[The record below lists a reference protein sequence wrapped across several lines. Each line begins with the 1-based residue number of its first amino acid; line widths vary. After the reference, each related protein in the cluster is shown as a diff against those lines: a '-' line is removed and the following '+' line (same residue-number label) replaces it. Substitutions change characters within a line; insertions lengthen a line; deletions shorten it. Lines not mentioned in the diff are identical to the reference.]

1 MPEQN
6 TITQQD
12 RMYELI
18 VGDYK
23 SGDGVRIT
31 DLQMSFDV
39 SLSADNKRDSSS
51 ASVQIYNLSRETLK
65 LLETD
70 FLTCSLKAGYRQ
82 IGIYEIINGNVVEVV
97 TRRQGADKVTT
108 LTIGES
114 FSSLNHKRVKA
125 VVAPGKTK
133 VEIIEEIRKKMD
145 GVSRG
150 AYEGKRLNETI
161 PYGYP
166 LHGTPKE
173 MLTRF
178 ARENR
183 LEWRIVNGVL
193 YVSEENGIIDKN
205 TEDVPLISKSSG
217 LIDIPYYSSGES
229 TKLDSDKTRKQGVV
243 FTALLNPTVQPGR
256 LLKLE
261 SEVMQTPSG
270 FYRVNDIKYSGDY
283 RGNDWY
289 MECFCSKVDGVTLA
303 NINK

>member
-1 MPEQN
+1 MADQN
-6 TITQQD
+6 IVTQQD

-31 DLQMSFDV
+31 ELQMSFDV
-39 SLSADNKRDSSS
+39 SLSADNKRDSST
-51 ASVQIYNLSRETLK
+51 ATVEIFNLSRETLR

-82 IGIYEIINGNVVEVV
+82 IGLYEILSGNVTEVV
-97 TRRQGADKVTT
+97 TRKQGADKVTT
-108 LTIGES
+108 LTIGEA
-114 FSSLNHKRVKA
+114 FSALNHKRVKA
-125 VVAPGKTK
+125 VVAPGKQK
-133 VEIIEEIRKKMD
+133 IEIIEEIRKKMD
-145 GVSRG
+145 DVSRG
-150 AYEGKRLNETI
+150 AYEGKRLTETI

-173 MLTRF
+173 MLDRF

-193 YVSEENGIIDKN
+193 YVSEENGIIDKS
-205 TEDVPLISKSSG
+205 TEDAPLISKLTG

-256 LLKLE
+256 ILKLE
-261 SEVMQTPSG
+261 SEVMENLSG
-270 FYRVNDIKYSGDY
+270 FYRVNDIRYSGDY
-283 RGNDWY
+283 RGNNWY
-289 MECFCSKVDGVTLA
+289 MECFCSKVDGVVLA
-303 NINK
+303 GISN